1 MVPKDLVNSTKI
13 RGEKILVLVKTILND
28 KR

>member
-1 MVPKDLVNSTKI
+1 MVPKDLVNSAKI